1 MLPFAPAGRTAFP
14 FVPGEYRIKHL
25 SENWERAACLALR
38 RQVFCR
44 EQGIFE
50 DDDADA
56 RDAHALP
63 IAAIACIAGLPEQ
76 LVGTVR
82 IHCDGADTAHWS
94 GSRLAVHPDFRRS
107 AWLGSELI
115 RHAVTTATARG
126 CRRFTAQVQAQ
137 NRALFERLHWRA
149 LEATTIRHRPHVL
162 MEADLS
168 RYAPRHVDEIAW
180 YSSRPDAVQTQ
191 WKRAA

>member
-1 MLPFAPAGRTAFP
+1 MLPFAPADCTAFP

-25 SENWERAACLALR
+25 SERWEHAACLALR
-38 RQVFCR
+38 RQVFCH
-44 EQGIFE
+44 EQQLFE

-82 IHCDGADTAHWS
+82 IHCDDAGAAHWS

-115 RHAVTTATARG
+115 RHAVSTATARR
-126 CRRFTAQVQAQ
+126 CQRFTAQVQAQ
-137 NRALFERLHWRA
+137 NRALFERLHWRVI
-149 LEATTIRHRPHVL
+149 EATTIRHRPHFL
-162 MEADLS
+162 MEADLGYYPP
-168 RYAPRHVDEIAW
+168 RYADEIAW
-180 YSSRPDAVQTQ
+180 YSSRPDAAPTQ
-191 WKRAA
+191 WQRAA

>member
-1 MLPFAPAGRTAFP
+1 MLPFAPADCTAFP

-25 SENWERAACLALR
+25 SEAWERAACLALR

-44 EQGIFE
+44 EQGLFE
-50 DDDADA
+50 DDDRDA
-56 RDAHALP
+56 RDAHALS
-63 IAAIACIAGLPEQ
+63 IAAIACIAGAPEQ

-82 IHCDGADTAHWS
+82 IHCDGAPSASWS

-115 RHAVTTATARG
+115 RHAVSTATARG

-149 LEATTIRHRPHVL
+149 LEASTIQNRPHVL
-162 MEADLS
+162 MEADLAC
-168 RYAPRHVDEIAW
+168 YAPRYQDEIAW
-180 YSSRPDAVQTQ
+180 YTAHQHAAQVQWQ
-191 WKRAA
+191 RAA

>member
-1 MLPFAPAGRTAFP
+1 MLPFAPADCTAFP

-44 EQGIFE
+44 EQRIFE

-56 RDAHALP
+56 HDAYALP
-63 IAAIACIAGLPEQ
+63 IAAIACIAGLPEH

-82 IHCDGADTAHWS
+82 IHCDDAEAAHWS

-115 RHAVTTATARG
+115 RHAVSTATARG
-126 CRRFTAQVQAQ
+126 CRKFTAQVQAQ
-137 NRALFERLHWRA
+137 NRALFERLHWRV
-149 LEATTIRHRPHVL
+149 LEVSSIQNRPHVL
-162 MEADLS
+162 MEADLAF
-168 RYAPRHVDEIAW
+168 YAPRHADEIAW
-180 YSSRPDAVQTQ
+180 FTSRPESTPAQ

>member
-1 MLPFAPAGRTAFP
+1 MLPFAPADCTAYP

-25 SENWERAACLALR
+25 SESWERAACRALR

-44 EQGIFE
+44 EQGLF
-50 DDDADA
+50 DDDIDA
-56 RDAHALP
+56 RDIHALP
-63 IAAIACIAGLPEQ
+63 IAAITCIAGAPEQ

-82 IHCDGADTAHWS
+82 IHCDDAAAALWS

-115 RHAVTTATARG
+115 RHAVSTAVARG

-162 MEADLS
+162 MEAELAH
-168 RYAPRHVDEIAW
+168 YPPRLADDIAW
-180 YSSRPDAVQTQ
+180 YSAHQHAAPPQIWQ
-191 WKRAA
+191 RAA